1 MKVSSFPLACSRS
14 PQLGDRRGLGTH
26 RMLVNMCVQ
35 SLTSLQTE
43 ETNTFELL
51 WGFAADVPK
60 KSSAVLASE
69 FLRLRRPNEGILL
82 AFHFVYHPLW
92 SRSRP
97 WFPPWRGNVESRS
110 LYMTKINKWSRS
122 PGGVLQIVS
131 TGLKENQIYLLF
143 PNRNGTGSTKGS
155 RFIRS
160 SALQSAW
167 RRRREKER
175 GAGHS
180 SAKGPHSAP
189 RPHRVALQVAGVGGW
204 HSYKE
209 ATQRS
214 HLMRSRGTDVLIS
227 SLGSLMLLSA

>member
-1 MKVSSFPLACSRS
+1 M
-14 PQLGDRRGLGTH
+14 
-26 RMLVNMCVQ
+26 
-35 SLTSLQTE
+35 
-43 ETNTFELL
+43 
-51 WGFAADVPK
+51 
-60 KSSAVLASE
+60 
-69 FLRLRRPNEGILL
+69 
-82 AFHFVYHPLW
+82 
-92 SRSRP
+92 
-97 WFPPWRGNVESRS
+97 
-110 LYMTKINKWSRS
+110 
-122 PGGVLQIVS
+122 LQIVS

-189 RPHRVALQVAGVGGW
+189 PPHRVALQVAGVGGW

>member
-60 KSSAVLASE
+60 KSSAVIASE

-131 TGLKENQIYLLF
+131 TGLKENQICLLF

-189 RPHRVALQVAGVGGW
+189 PPTTVLPFRLRGLGGGILTKKQHKGATWCEAGEQMSW
-204 HSYKE
+204 FPPW
-209 ATQRS
+209 AP
-214 HLMRSRGTDVLIS
+214 
-227 SLGSLMLLSA
+227 